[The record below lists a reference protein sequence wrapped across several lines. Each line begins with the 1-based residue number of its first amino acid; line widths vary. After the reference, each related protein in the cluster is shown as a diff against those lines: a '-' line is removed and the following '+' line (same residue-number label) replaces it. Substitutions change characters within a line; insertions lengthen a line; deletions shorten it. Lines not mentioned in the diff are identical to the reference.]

1 MNIYNAT
8 ENRIK
13 EIAEQK
19 SGKIAKGV
27 YRPSGL
33 YAYVEMLDES
43 YITVYD
49 REL

>member
-1 MNIYNAT
+1 MDIYSA
-8 ENRIK
+8 EDKKIK
-13 EIAEQK
+13 AIAELK